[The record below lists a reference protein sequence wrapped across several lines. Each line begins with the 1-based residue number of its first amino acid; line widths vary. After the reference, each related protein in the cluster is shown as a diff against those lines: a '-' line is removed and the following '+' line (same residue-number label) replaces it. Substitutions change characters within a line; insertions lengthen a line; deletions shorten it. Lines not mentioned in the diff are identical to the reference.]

1 MLLLHMLHKVTFTEA
16 LIQKQQ
22 SKFSGK
28 PFIHIKW
35 QLDKKKKKES
45 TTKNY
50 LVFPMRPFDGNCLKL
65 MFCWKI
71 SKKKMYHSLFWGN
84 GIKGHELL
92 HKLSLRLLRELHLCM
107 SFALLLHTTVSRVIT
122 KEMPT
127 WNLDQVSTDLSPD
140 LFYHNS
146 WIEEKKKAIFR
157 GQY

>member
-1 MLLLHMLHKVTFTEA
+1 MLLLHMLHKVIF
-16 LIQKQQ
+16 QKQQ
-22 SKFSGK
+22 SKFTVK

-35 QLDKKKKKES
+35 QLDKKKKES

-65 MFCWKI
+65 MFCRKI

-127 WNLDQVSTDLSPD
+127 WNFDQVSSDLSPD